1 LVREYTPNIIKQA
14 VVGSAKADK
23 RQVQDMVRLLLR
35 LDAIPKPD
43 HAADALAAAICC
55 AHGGPE
61 QGKGPAGIALSIG
74 RIN

>member
-14 VVGSAKADK
+14 VVGSARADK
-23 RQVQDMVRLLLR
+23 RQVQEMVRLLLG
-35 LDAIPKPD
+35 LDAIPRPD

-61 QGKGPAGIALSIG
+61 QGDA
-74 RIN
+74 R